1 MLAVSPAAQGRG
13 VGEALARHVVDR
25 SRARGH
31 RAVVIS
37 SLPDM
42 SAAHRL
48 YGRLGFR
55 RDPGLDWYP
64 VPGVLLIAFRLDLEP
79 A

>member
-1 MLAVSPAAQGRG
+1 M
-13 VGEALARHVVDR
+13 
-25 SRARGH
+25 
-31 RAVVIS
+31 IS

-55 RDPGLDWYP
+55 RAPELDWYP